1 VERHEIIELMG
12 QLKLAGMR
20 AAYDEVIT
28 AGLRAQHSVQRIIG
42 ELLLAQLADNRARS
56 TAYRLGV
63 ARFPV
68 MKNLAE
74 FDFSVSPVNQGLVRE
89 LHEGGFLVTQRN
101 AVLIGG
107 TGTGKS
113 HVSKRSA
120 PIACATARAFGSS
133 PQSTW
138 SISSR
143 PKRVPE
149 KPGASPINSSASISS
164 SSTSWVTCHSRSAAG
179 RCCST

>member
-1 VERHEIIELMG
+1 MG

-20 AAYDEVIT
+20 ADYDEVIT

-56 TAYRLGV
+56 AAYRLGV

-89 LHEGGFLVTQRN
+89 LHEGGFLVTRRN

-107 TGTGKS
+107 TGHRKS
-113 HVSKRSA
+113 QVA
-120 PIACATARAFGSS
+120 IPTRA
-133 PQSTW
+133 Q
-138 SISSR
+138 
-143 PKRVPE
+143 RVP
-149 KPGASPINSSASISS
+149 N
-164 SSTSWVTCHSRSAAG
+164 AG
-179 RCCST
+179 

>member
-20 AAYDEVIT
+20 AAGACPRAAPSADPGDEVIT

-42 ELLLAQLADNRARS
+42 DLLLAQLADNRARS

-74 FDFSVSPVNQGLVRE
+74 FDFAVSPVNQGLVRE
-89 LHEGGFLVTQRN
+89 L
-101 AVLIGG
+101 
-107 TGTGKS
+107 
-113 HVSKRSA
+113 
-120 PIACATARAFGSS
+120 
-133 PQSTW
+133 
-138 SISSR
+138 
-143 PKRVPE
+143 PK
-149 KPGASPINSSASISS
+149 
-164 SSTSWVTCHSRSAAG
+164 
-179 RCCST
+179 